1 MNRPWMPLYVA
12 DYRRD
17 TAHLS
22 TAEHGAYL
30 LLIMHY
36 WATGGLPDDD
46 RQLARI
52 ACMTNSEWRR
62 TRPIVQAFF
71 FDGWK
76 HKRIEFEL
84 TEAARM
90 SAAGRAGGKASGEAR
105 RQRSAN
111 DQRTADERSFNG
123 CGNDPP
129 TICEALPSHLQRK
142 KESIPANA
150 GSPPAGYAFESGVIK
165 LKQKD
170 FDTWKAAF
178 THLDLS
184 AELLAMTEWA
194 GTLEPGR
201 WFPAVSNNL
210 NKKNR
215 EVHSRIE
222 QSKNGPEFKWKSG
235 MEGIV

>member
-84 TEAARM
+84 TEAARI
-90 SAAGRAGGKASGEAR
+90 SGR
-105 RQRSAN
+105 Q
-111 DQRTADERSFNG
+111 
-123 CGNDPP
+123 
-129 TICEALPSHLQRK
+129 
-142 KESIPANA
+142 
-150 GSPPAGYAFESGVIK
+150 
-165 LKQKD
+165 
-170 FDTWKAAF
+170 
-178 THLDLS
+178 
-184 AELLAMTEWA
+184 
-194 GTLEPGR
+194 
-201 WFPAVSNNL
+201 
-210 NKKNR
+210 
-215 EVHSRIE
+215 
-222 QSKNGPEFKWKSG
+222 
-235 MEGIV
+235 